1 MSARVVVLISGAGS
15 NMAALLDA
23 AADPSYGAAIVA
35 VGADRREAVGLV
47 RAHEAGVDTFT
58 VPFADYGDR
67 GDWNAALSERLD
79 ACRPDLVVSAGFMR
93 ILGAEVLERHT
104 VVNVHPAL
112 LPAFPGAHAVRDA
125 LAYGVKITGAT
136 VHVVDS
142 GVDTGP
148 VIEQSAVRVEPGDD
162 AASLHERIQ
171 AVERRMLV
179 DVVGRLAREG
189 WTVSGRHVRL
199 GGTGAQQSPSTAY
212 VAEEN
217 R

>member
-15 NMAALLDA
+15 NAAALLDA
-23 AADPSYGAAIVA
+23 AAEPGYGATVVA
-35 VGADRREAVGLV
+35 VGADRRGAGGL
-47 RAHEAGVDTFT
+47 ALAQEAGVETFT

-67 GDWNAALSERLD
+67 GEWNAALSERLD
-79 ACRPDLVVSAGFMR
+79 AYRPDLVVSAGFMR
-93 ILGAEVLERHT
+93 IIGAEVLARHT
-104 VVNVHPAL
+104 VVNIHPAL

-125 LAYGVKITGAT
+125 LAYGVKVTGAT
-136 VHVVDS
+136 AHFADS

-148 VIEQSAVRVEPGDD
+148 VIDQVAVRVEPGDD
-162 AASLHERIQ
+162 TASLHERIKS
-171 AVERRMLV
+171 VERRMLV

-189 WTVSGRHVRL
+189 WSVQDRQVSL
-199 GGTGAQQSPSTAY
+199 GGPGIRQSPSTEY

>member
-1 MSARVVVLISGAGS
+1 
-15 NMAALLDA
+15 MAALLEA
-23 AADPSYGAAIVA
+23 AAEPGYGASVAA
-35 VGADRREAVGLV
+35 VGADRADAGGLV
-47 RAHEAGVDTFT
+47 LAQQAGIETFT
-58 VPFADYGDR
+58 VPFADYSDR
-67 GDWNAALSERLD
+67 GRWNAALSERI
-79 ACRPDLVVSAGFMR
+79 AAYAPDLVVSAGFMR
-93 ILGAEVLERHT
+93 ILGAEVLDRHT

-136 VHVVDS
+136 VHFVDS

-148 VIEQSAVRVEPGDD
+148 VIEQTAVRVEPGDD
-162 AASLHERIQ
+162 TAALHARIQ
-171 AVERRMLV
+171 AVERHMLV

-189 WTVSGRHVRL
+189 WSIAGRQVRL
-199 GGTGAQQSPSTAY
+199 GAAEHRPAEQPPSPSTEY